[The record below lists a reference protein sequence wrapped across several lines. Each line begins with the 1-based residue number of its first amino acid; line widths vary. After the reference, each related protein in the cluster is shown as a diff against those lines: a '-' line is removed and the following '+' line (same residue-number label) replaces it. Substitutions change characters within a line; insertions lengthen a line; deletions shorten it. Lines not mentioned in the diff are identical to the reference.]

1 MFNGIFFSCN
11 ASSSSI
17 NTCQFVSGCVKFLIS
32 KERDQPLLSSL
43 SYALLSTNKY
53 FTQWK
58 LADNLQQRLLMW
70 NIFGFSPSY
79 LQIRPLSLVCHW
91 TWKYDLLEGI
101 WRKSVNLLITKLA
114 RVNSSS
120 SPYNG
125 SLRGSSCICFRL
137 FCTNYAS
144 PSCLIGRNGY
154 LPLLEFSPL
163 CVFKVSELWAS
174 LCFESVSGNQQS
186 TALRACFAMECS
198 QLSLWGCV
206 FV

>member
-1 MFNGIFFSCN
+1 
-11 ASSSSI
+11 
-17 NTCQFVSGCVKFLIS
+17 
-32 KERDQPLLSSL
+32 
-43 SYALLSTNKY
+43 
-53 FTQWK
+53 
-58 LADNLQQRLLMW
+58 MW

-198 QLSLWGCV
+198 QLSLWGCSCV
-206 FV
+206 FVSRCIFEYLYICVFVHLCICVFVYIYEHSE